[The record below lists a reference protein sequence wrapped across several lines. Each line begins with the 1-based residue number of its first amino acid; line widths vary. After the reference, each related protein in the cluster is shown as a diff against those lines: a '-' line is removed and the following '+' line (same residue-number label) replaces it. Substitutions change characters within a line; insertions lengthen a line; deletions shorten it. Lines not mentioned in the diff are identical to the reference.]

1 MEIREAFRRRFGK
14 RVCPGEGTMVEVHV
28 SRLYVDSTTNQMVVW
43 LEERGGT
50 RALPIWIGHAEA
62 NAIALELRNE
72 KFVRPL
78 AHDLIETVLGKLDA
92 RVTQVVISE
101 LRPGAKGLRTY
112 CAELFLRAG
121 RKIVKIDARP
131 SDSIVLALKA
141 KAPLFVAEKV
151 MDQQAQEMTE
161 EGDRG
166 SDLRE
171 RLQGID
177 PKDFGTFNL

>member
-1 MEIREAFRRRFGK
+1 
-14 RVCPGEGTMVEVHV
+14 MVEVQV

-43 LEERGGT
+43 LEEKEGN

-62 NAIALELRNE
+62 NAIALELRDE

-78 AHDLIETVLGKLDA
+78 AHDLIETVLGKLNA
-92 RVTQVVISE
+92 QVTQVVISD
-101 LRPGAKGLRTY
+101 LRPGVKGLRTY
-112 CAELFLRAG
+112 YAELFLRAG

-141 KAPLFVAEKV
+141 KAPLFVAKKV
-151 MDQQAQEMTE
+151 MDEEAQEMDN
-161 EGDRG
+161 EGNG
-166 SDLRE
+166 GGGLRE

>member
-1 MEIREAFRRRFGK
+1 
-14 RVCPGEGTMVEVHV
+14 MVEVQV

-43 LEERGGT
+43 LEEKEGN

-62 NAIALELRNE
+62 NAIALELRDE
-72 KFVRPL
+72 TFVRPL
-78 AHDLIETVLGKLDA
+78 AHDLIEAVLDKLKA
-92 RVTQVVISE
+92 QVTQVVISD

-112 CAELFLRAG
+112 YAELFLRAG
-121 RKIVKIDARP
+121 RRIVKIDARP

-141 KAPLFVAEKV
+141 KAPLFVVEKV
-151 MDQQAQEMTE
+151 MDEQAQEMAD
-161 EGDRG
+161 EGNG
-166 SDLRE
+166 EGGLRD